1 MVHWIKLNQPQ
12 SCPQNFLLDRRQN
25 SVGSSLHLT
34 GMSFCIFPEFCT
46 RFCTLKD
53 TDLKFYLRGQEKR
66 WQKYLK
72 FILAIQE
79 VYSVLVGKIPRWLNF
94 TKRNR
99 FEAILLVRDQHGH
112 QTGKKTVKSRTKRK
126 SKMWRCS
133 ILYEVQFFLI
143 VPVIKTRQRKLSNA
157 FK

>member
-1 MVHWIKLNQPQ
+1 MVYSIKLNQPQ
-12 SCPQNFLLDRRQN
+12 ICPQNFLLDRRQN

-34 GMSFCIFPEFCT
+34 DMSVSFCISPEFCT

-53 TDLKFYLRGQEKR
+53 TDLKFYLTGQEKR

-79 VYSVLVGKIPRWLNF
+79 TYLVLVDKIPRWLNF

-99 FEAILLVRDQHGH
+99 FEVILLVRDQHGH
-112 QTGKKTVKSRTKRK
+112 QTGKRPWSHAQRGKAKCGGVPSCTK
-126 SKMWRCS
+126 CS
-133 ILYEVQFFLI
+133 SSW
-143 VPVIKTRQRKLSNA
+143 LSQW
-157 FK
+157 